1 MENTFLSFNAFKTIN
16 EKDEKSKEEA
26 KKKEP
31 VEIPKEDKVD
41 TSGGQYKEMNINGKD
56 YMAILSTLTAIGSKQ
71 EAMGEKKVGIVSLPG
86 DEKVYEL
93 VPKGEDGEEQS
104 NESVVNEDA
113 NPKVKEEAISRL
125 ADFFRVSPS
134 NLKKFNFDGK
144 DNIKDLTR
152 ALNSTSDE
160 GTKLYYETAIKL
172 AKEDVGVDESRVNED
187 YIEVMNLPELA
198 NALGKI
204 AELWKQWKTGP
215 MTEPGDIRPAQRELK
230 GWIDRWFKDNIK

>member
-1 MENTFLSFNAFKTIN
+1 MENTFLSFNAFKSIN

-31 VEIPKEDKVD
+31 VELPKEDKVD

-93 VPKGEDGEEQS
+93 VPKGEDGGEKS
-104 NESVVNEDA
+104 NES
-113 NPKVKEEAISRL
+113 I
-125 ADFFRVSPS
+125 
-134 NLKKFNFDGK
+134 
-144 DNIKDLTR
+144 
-152 ALNSTSDE
+152 
-160 GTKLYYETAIKL
+160 
-172 AKEDVGVDESRVNED
+172 VNED
-187 YIEVMNLPELA
+187 YIEVMNLPEIA

-215 MTEPGDIRPAQRELK
+215 MTEPGDVRPAQRELK